1 MDKEQYLAKLVG
13 KTANLSDELSGIVAI
28 SSDKFKAVVTGDPVT
43 AKVIYQQPVDFIP
56 RAQHILSTNVLPNF
70 KGGVDAGIERRLVV
84 IPFNRKIPVDQRIA
98 DIDEKVVEEQG
109 DMIVSQA
116 IRKAAA
122 VLKRGGIP
130 FLKVALKKRVN
141 G

>member
-1 MDKEQYLAKLVG
+1 M
-13 KTANLSDELSGIVAI
+13 SGIVAI

-122 VLKRGGIP
+122 VLQKGRYSIP
-130 FLKVALKKRVN
+130 ESCIEETCKWMKEADPVKNWLLE